1 MLYIR
6 RGMHAQVSA
15 FRKKLEKV
23 VGDKHEEVM
32 GRMGAIMATGLL
44 DAGGRN
50 LTVGLRSASGYFR
63 HTSIVGLALFLQ
75 YWYWYPLSYC
85 LSLALQ
91 PSAFIALNGDLKLPK
106 LQVGHAPCPSPPSCP
121 RMSCPWLPPCLWL
134 KHLICSTSLSCRCSL
149 YHCQGCGRADA

>member
-1 MLYIR
+1 VV
-6 RGMHAQVSA
+6 VSA
-15 FRKKLEKV
+15 DVHAVFEQVAGFRKKLEKV

-50 LTVGLRSASGYFR
+50 LTVALRSASGYFR
-63 HTSIVGLALFLQ
+63 HTSIVGLMLFLQ

-106 LQVGHAPCPSPPSCP
+106 LQVSAASAAFALLPSVCTSRGPRWCGVWESDTAPQCIVGVQQHA
-121 RMSCPWLPPCLWL
+121 
-134 KHLICSTSLSCRCSL
+134 
-149 YHCQGCGRADA
+149 QGAFRAD